1 MSVAASAR
9 RLARPGP
16 PSVAAAVP
24 GGLAAPGPRHEQR
37 RGGVFNAVAR
47 GGPIEALHGEVAARF
62 KEVARGNP
70 ANISTAQLVQLIFE
84 VGAADPRRTEAGEVL
99 NRMMVHGF
107 YGQTNEKRDSY
118 GPPTVPVVGLEES
131 KRWATLLFID
141 RLKQQERA
149 AATLP
154 AGVRKGGDRAA
165 TPGLSVGLVPLPH
178 RPQRAADL
186 RPPPQVLGAAP
197 VGQRLSV
204 SAAPPSPAAGCRT
217 AR

>member
-1 MSVAASAR
+1 MLPRRAATPMAAGAR
-9 RLARPGP
+9 RLMRPGT
-16 PSVAAAVP
+16 PSAAAAAP
-24 GGLAAPGPRHEQR
+24 GGLAALGARHEQR
-37 RGGVFNAVAR
+37 RGGVFDAAAR

-62 KEVARGNP
+62 REVARGSP

-154 AGVRKGGDRAA
+154 AGVRKGGTVPPHPACQ
-165 TPGLSVGLVPLPH
+165 SVWCHCPIGPS
-178 RPQRAADL
+178 
-186 RPPPQVLGAAP
+186 
-197 VGQRLSV
+197 GQRTCALRLESWEPRQ
-204 SAAPPSPAAGCRT
+204 SASG
-217 AR
+217 